1 MNREPLT
8 NSVSVQELLEMRE
21 SGMTNRQIAERLDVG
36 YSTICRCIG
45 KNPKKAKKVNFK
57 PEKVSKTPHLLKTV
71 EETIKLQG
79 KQNSYTVYKSGGLVF
94 LDDLDIEYSKD
105 DLEVFISELLEVL
118 AMVKGEDDEQA
129 AEQQ

>member
-21 SGMTNRQIAERLDVG
+21 SGMTNQQIAERLDVG
-36 YSTICRCIG
+36 CSTICRYIG
-45 KNPKKAKKVNFK
+45 RNPKRAKKVNFK

-79 KQNSYTVYKSGGLVF
+79 KQNSYTVYKSGGSVF

-118 AMVKGEDDEQA
+118 AMIKGEDDGQT